1 VFNFLF
7 TQTTNNE
14 RRRWVLSP
22 DRTHYQAGLPTREI
36 KAKASWHRMSDCAKK
51 IFEFSATNYYSEN
64 APALVSIAEYNLI

>member
-7 TQTTNNE
+7 TQATNNE

-36 KAKASWHRMSDCAKK
+36 KAKAPLSIKAPKAKANCLFQIK
-51 IFEFSATNYYSEN
+51 RKNVF
-64 APALVSIAEYNLI
+64 LQKG